1 MHLKADADHVV
12 VAAQNRQLSNKM
24 ATVYLALG
32 ANLNAPREQLN
43 NAILALQTLPHC
55 ELISVS
61 HHYASKPM
69 GPQDQPDYVN
79 AVAAIKTSLLPEQ
92 LLDFTQKIELDH
104 GRVRK
109 EERWGPRTLDIDILL
124 FGNQVI
130 NTERL
135 TVPHYGLTEREFVV
149 YPLLEIAPDITLPTG
164 KRLTDITATLA
175 LNELQQLPL

>member
-1 MHLKADADHVV
+1 ME
-12 VAAQNRQLSNKM
+12 
-24 ATVYLALG
+24 TVYLGLG

-43 NAILALQTLPHC
+43 NAVLALQALPHC
-55 ELISVS
+55 EFICVS

-79 AVAAIKTSLLPEQ
+79 AVAALRTTLLPEQ
-92 LLDFTQKIELDH
+92 LLDLTQKIELDH

-109 EERWGPRTLDIDILL
+109 DERWGARTLDIDILL
-124 FGNQVI
+124 FGDHII

-149 YPLLEIAPDITLPTG
+149 YPLLEIAPHTKLPNGTS
-164 KRLTDITATLA
+164 LQTITAALA

>member
-1 MHLKADADHVV
+1 MHQKAVVAHVA
-12 VAAQNRQLSNKM
+12 AAQNQPLSNLM
-24 ATVYLALG
+24 EIVYLGLG
-32 ANLNAPREQLN
+32 ANLNAPREQLDK
-43 NAILALQTLPHC
+43 AVAALRALPKSQ
-55 ELISVS
+55 LIAVS

-79 AVAAIKTSLLPEQ
+79 AVAAIKTTLLPEQ
-92 LLDFTQKIELDH
+92 LLDLTQEIEIKH

-109 EERWGPRTLDIDILL
+109 NERWGARTLDIDILL
-124 FGNQVI
+124 FGQQII

-149 YPLLEIAPDITLPTG
+149 YPLLEIAPDISLPTG
-164 KRLTDITATLA
+164 IKLSTISTTLV

>member
-1 MHLKADADHVV
+1 MEI
-12 VAAQNRQLSNKM
+12 
-24 ATVYLALG
+24 VYLGLG
-32 ANLNAPREQLN
+32 ANLNAPREQLV
-43 NAILALQTLPHC
+43 NAVVALRQLPHS
-55 ELISVS
+55 EFIAVS

-79 AVAAIKTSLLPEQ
+79 AVAAIKTTLSPEQ
-92 LLDFTQKIELDH
+92 LLDLTQKIELEH

-109 EERWGPRTLDIDILL
+109 KERWGPRTLDIDILL
-124 FGNQVI
+124 FGEQII

-149 YPLLEIAPDITLPTG
+149 YPLLEIAPNLLLPSGIKLNT
-164 KRLTDITATLA
+164 ITATLA